1 MCHNKIKLLDD
12 KQYYCEFNAT
22 GMDQKIVKMSY
33 LWIKQVSGIILKNHF
48 YINILIL
55 FNLWIVCINS
65 IKPWVKFINIGDS
78 VLIIS

>member
-1 MCHNKIKLLDD
+1 MINNITVNLMQL
-12 KQYYCEFNAT
+12 E
-22 GMDQKIVKMSY
+22 
-33 LWIKQVSGIILKNHF
+33 WIKKELKWVTYELNKFLELFWKTIF

-65 IKPWVKFINIGDS
+65 IKPWVKFINIRDS